1 MQRVWRYVVLGAV
14 MSLPMACKKAPTPA
28 EIAAHAAKGYYDQLL
43 SGKYE
48 DFVAG
53 TYMPY
58 KIPDSYRRQLVDN
71 ARMFV
76 AQQKQ
81 EHRGIKKVKILDAKA
96 DTVKHVANVYLIF
109 EYGDS
114 TREEVCVPMVEK
126 KGVWYTR

>member
-1 MQRVWRYVVLGAV
+1 MQRVWRYAAVAACLLEVV
-14 MSLPMACKKAPTPA
+14 ACKEAPTPDK
-28 EIAAHAAKGYYDQLL
+28 IAAHAAKSYYDQLVA
-43 SGKYE
+43 GKYD

-76 AQQKQ
+76 AQQEQ

-96 DTVKHVANVYLIF
+96 DTVKHVANVYLVF

>member
-14 MSLPMACKKAPTPA
+14 LSLPMACKKAPTPA
-28 EIAAHAAKGYYDQLL
+28 EIAAHDAKAYYDRLL
-43 SGKYE
+43 AG
-48 DFVAG
+48 DHAGLVAG
-53 TYMPY
+53 HYEHD
-58 KIPDSYRRQLVDN
+58 KIPDSYRKQLEDN

-76 AQQKQ
+76 AQQEQ

-96 DTVKHVANVYLIF
+96 DTLKHVANVYLIF

>member
-1 MQRVWRYVVLGAV
+1 ML
-14 MSLPMACKKAPTPA
+14 LPMACKKAPTPA

-43 SGKYE
+43 AGKYE

-76 AQQKQ
+76 AQQDQ
-81 EHRGIKKVKILDAKA
+81 EHKGIKKVKILDAKA

-109 EYGDS
+109 EYGDN
-114 TREEVCVPMVEK
+114 THEEVCVPMVEK

>member
-1 MQRVWRYVVLGAV
+1 MQRVWRYVVLGAIL
-14 MSLPMACKKAPTPA
+14 SLPMACKKAPTPA

-43 SGKYE
+43 
-48 DFVAG
+48 AG

-58 KIPDSYRRQLVDN
+58 KIPDSYRKQLEDN

-76 AQQKQ
+76 AQQEQ

-96 DTVKHVANVYLIF
+96 DTLKHVANVYLIF

-114 TREEVCVPMVEK
+114 TREEVCVPIVEK